1 MPRKQRCRRI
11 EGYPDHWEFSPEEVT
26 DKEPVVMTLD
36 EFETIRLLDR
46 EGMTQEQCA
55 EKMGIARTTVTAIYE
70 SARRK
75 IADAMVDGKQL
86 QIRGGTYRLN
96 DPGTENI
103 IQKGT
108 GTMRIGV
115 TYENG
120 EVFQHFGHTEQ
131 FKLYDV
137 ADGKIV
143 SEQIVPTNGSGHG
156 ALAGF
161 LKARRWTRS
170 SAAASAWVRRTH
182 WQKPGFSFTAGDR
195 SADAAAKALAEG
207 TLRYDPDARCDHHE
221 GGHECGHHHEGG
233 HECGHHHEGG
243 HECGHHHG
251 GDHECGH
258 HHGESL
264 DCGHQEETK
273 VAAAITVM
281 RKAYDHVSADTKRNG
296 EAAIPRRFFHDRS
309 LVNGRLYTGGAG
321 SGRSDTQL
329 YSETGCLLP
338 MSAEE
343 LTQAWTVSF

>member
-75 IADAMVDGKQL
+75 IADAMVEGKQL

-96 DPGTENI
+96 DQGTENI

-108 GTMRIGV
+108 ETMRIGV

-120 EVFQHFGHTEQ
+120 EIFQHFGHTEQ

-161 LKARRWTRS
+161 LKA
-170 SAAASAWVRRTH
+170 AQVDALICGGIGMGAQNALAE
-182 WQKPGFSFTAGDR
+182 AGIQLYGGVAG

-207 TLRYDPDARCDHHE
+207 TLRYDPDARCDHHS
-221 GGHECGHHHEGG
+221 GGHA
-233 HECGHHHEGG
+233 CGHHHEGG

-264 DCGHQEETK
+264 DCGHQEGDE
-273 VAAAITVM
+273 
-281 RKAYDHVSADTKRNG
+281 G
-296 EAAIPRRFFHDRS
+296 CRRHH
-309 LVNGRLYTGGAG
+309 
-321 SGRSDTQL
+321 SD
-329 YSETGCLLP
+329 EKGI
-338 MSAEE
+338 
-343 LTQAWTVSF
+343 

>member
-108 GTMRIGV
+108 ETMRIGV

-120 EVFQHFGHTEQ
+120 EIFQHFGHTEQ

-161 LKARRWTRS
+161 LKA
-170 SAAASAWVRRTH
+170 AQVDALICGGIGMGAQNALAE
-182 WQKPGFSFTAGDR
+182 AGIQLYGGVAG

-207 TLRYDPDARCDHHE
+207 TLRYDPDARCDHHS
-221 GGHECGHHHEGG
+221 GGHA
-233 HECGHHHEGG
+233 CGHHHEGG

-251 GDHECGH
+251 EGHECGH

-264 DCGHQEETK
+264 DCGHQEGDE
-273 VAAAITVM
+273 
-281 RKAYDHVSADTKRNG
+281 G
-296 EAAIPRRFFHDRS
+296 CRRHH
-309 LVNGRLYTGGAG
+309 
-321 SGRSDTQL
+321 SD
-329 YSETGCLLP
+329 EKGI
-338 MSAEE
+338 
-343 LTQAWTVSF
+343 